1 MNIIVKKWGASL
13 AIKLPRAVVRKLD
26 LSVGKVL
33 DIRAENGQ
41 LILSPCCKPKYTLA
55 SLVRGIN
62 ASNRHDEIEV
72 DGPRG
77 RELF

>member
-13 AIKLPRAVVRKLD
+13 AIQLPRAVVRKLD
-26 LSVGKVL
+26 LAAGKLL

-41 LILSPCCKPKYTLA
+41 LILSPCAKPKYILA
-55 SLVRGIN
+55 SLVSRIN
-62 ASNRHDEIEV
+62 ASNRHDEIEM

-77 RELF
+77 REAF